1 MICFPNCKINIGLNI
16 IEKRKDG
23 FHNLETV
30 FYPINLKETLE
41 FVEQDSQ
48 NKKTEFNSSGIKIEG
63 NSTDNICLKAY
74 NLLKEEYTIPEL
86 NIHLHKSIPIG
97 AGLGGGSA
105 DGAYMIKYLNAYF
118 NLNIPIE
125 KQEKFAAQ
133 LGSDCAFFIKNKPV
147 FAYGR
152 GELFKEIELNLNNYS
167 ILMIKPNIHISTA
180 EAYSNIKPKLPEI
193 SVKDAILK
201 PINEWKN
208 CISNDFED
216 SIFPKYGYLK
226 EIKQELYNKGA
237 LYAAMSGSGSTIY
250 GIFDKN
256 IKTNEFEVDTNFV
269 WKGDLNV

>member
-16 IEKRKDG
+16 TEKRKDG

-41 FVEQDSQ
+41 FVEQDSI
-48 NKKTEFNSSGIKIEG
+48 NKKTVFTSSGIKIEG

-74 NLLKEEYTIPEL
+74 NLIKEKYSLPEL

-105 DGAYMIKYLNAYF
+105 DGAYMIKYLNQYF
-118 NLNIPIE
+118 NLNITIE
-125 KQEKFAAQ
+125 EQEKLAAQ

-152 GELFKEIELNLNNYS
+152 GELFKEITFDLNNYS
-167 ILMIKPNIHISTA
+167 IIMIKPDIHISTA
-180 EAYSNIKPKLPEI
+180 EAYSNIKPKFPLI
-193 SVKDAILK
+193 SVKEAILK
-201 PINEWKN
+201 PISEWKH
-208 CISNDFED
+208 CISNDFEE

-226 EIKQELYNKGA
+226 ELKQELYNKGA

-250 GIFDKN
+250 GIFDKYIHTDQFKIN
-256 IKTNEFEVDTNFV
+256 NNFV
-269 WKGDLNV
+269 WKGDL